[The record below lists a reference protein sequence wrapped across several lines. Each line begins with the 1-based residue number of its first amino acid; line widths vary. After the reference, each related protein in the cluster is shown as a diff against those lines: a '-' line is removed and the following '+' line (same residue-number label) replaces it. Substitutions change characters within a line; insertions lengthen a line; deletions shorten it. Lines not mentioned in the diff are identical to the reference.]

1 MALNKELWLQ
11 TIQEQLFKNDEFLN
25 VVGLDHSSYVDNR
38 TVHIPQAGSNPTI
51 SKNLT
56 VFPAPVGSR
65 TDADLTYNVDLFYS
79 QPIRVGIDETQY
91 LSYDKRSSVLS
102 SHLKKMRN
110 VIGNNTLYT
119 WGGGVPSTSI
129 IRTSGTATAKA
140 LAPSATGTRKDP
152 TLEDFFTANSILD
165 MQNLNPADARYAVV
179 PANMYW
185 ALLNDSNIKKALEWG
200 SSPVAPTGQVPMIA
214 GITLLKRSTVTVWD
228 NTSTP
233 VIKTVN
239 DEGTPSS
246 PATSDNL
253 GILIV
258 SESYVSKA
266 LGNIEVYTEDK
277 NPTYY
282 GDIMSVVVAHGAS
295 KMRTAGE
302 GIVAL
307 VQTA

>member
-1 MALNKELWLQ
+1 MALNKELWLT
-11 TIQEQLFKNDEFLN
+11 TIEEQLFKNDEFMT
-25 VVGLDHSSYVDNR
+25 VVGLDHSPYVNNR
-38 TVHIPQAGSNPTI
+38 TVHIPQAGSNPII

-56 VFPAPVGSR
+56 TFPAAVGSR

-79 QPIRVGIDETQY
+79 QPIRVGVDETQY
-91 LSYDKRSSVLS
+91 LSYDKRASVLS

-110 VIGNNTLYT
+110 VIGNNTLYE
-119 WGGGVPSTSI
+119 WAGGVPTASI
-129 IRTSGTATAKA
+129 IRTSGSATAKA

-152 TLEDFFTANSILD
+152 TLEDFFSANSILD
-165 MQNLNPADARYAVV
+165 MQNLNPADARYAIV

-185 ALLNDSNIKKALEWG
+185 ALINDTNIKKSLEWG
-200 SSPVAPTGQVPMIA
+200 ASPVAPSGKVPMIA

-228 NTSTP
+228 NTP
-233 VIKTVN
+233 AIKTVN

-253 GILIV
+253 GILII
-258 SESYVSKA
+258 SESYVSRA
-266 LGNIEVYTEDK
+266 MGAIDVYTKDK
-277 NPTYY
+277 DPQYF
-282 GDIMSVVVAHGAS
+282 GDIMSVSVAHGAS
-295 KMRTAGE
+295 KMRTNGE